1 MAELQLLII
10 GLIGMF
16 IGFVVSYIIFKVR
29 KKEKREEHH
38 GDIYIIKDD
47 EEGVQTYVSWETE
60 PENYINK
67 DRVILKVKT
76 K

>member
-1 MAELQLLII
+1 MAELQLVII
-10 GLIGMF
+10 GLIGML
-16 IGFVVSYIIFKVR
+16 ICFVISYIIFKTR
-29 KKEKREEHH
+29 KKEKREEYH
-38 GDIYIIKDD
+38 GDIYIIKDE

-60 PENYINK
+60 PENYIGQ